1 MNEAQIKL
9 IKNICWE
16 RISAIEESSSYGSVP
31 HYSMDLYGLYFFIM
45 TRSFQR
51 YVQQFELQ
59 TVDINNITQAKS
71 YYNWPPVST
80 FEKDV
85 ASLLNQMV
93 EGKQKKDRE
102 LGNSVPVV
110 LNDRDPMRINS
121 FCEKQA

>member
-1 MNEAQIKL
+1 MTQEQIKQIQDL
-9 IKNICWE
+9 CWQ
-16 RISAIEESSSYGSVP
+16 RINAIEESSSYGSVP

-93 EGKQKKDRE
+93 EGKMKKDRE
-102 LGNSVPVV
+102 LGSFVPVV
-110 LNDRDPMRINS
+110 LNNHDPMRINS
-121 FCEKQA
+121 VGERQA